1 MKVFQILRGFSGP
14 GRSSSGTASG
24 ETGWDADKMGI
35 CMGLLELLMGLR
47 DSGAG
52 WECERSGSRRK
63 LKKSEAIGD
72 VETDVGWVATF
83 IE

>member
-1 MKVFQILRGFSGP
+1 
-14 GRSSSGTASG
+14 
-24 ETGWDADKMGI
+24 
-35 CMGLLELLMGLR
+35 MGLLELLMGLR

-72 VETDVGWVATF
+72 VETDVG
-83 IE
+83 